1 MKTYFYVI
9 SGRFASD
16 DAMSMRVMSFCT
28 ILKETGNDVVVIS
41 LDDSEPYKIQKHRG
55 IKYVSISSSSR
66 TLLSRISNYLQFKQR
81 LKKILTEMSAEVEV
95 AGVFFYD
102 IAPDAVLFLKKYTQK
117 NKIKLFHDSV
127 EWYSPKQFKWG
138 RLALAYLL
146 KNFLNTRLIDKRVSV
161 FAISKYLQYHF
172 ENKGIATT
180 RVPIMLDMQD
190 VLSEKEI
197 SKDKLVLLY
206 AGSPGKKDYLK
217 EIVGGL
223 ANLKEEDLEKVRFHI
238 FGINEKQLT
247 ELCLVPAAVIE
258 KCRKSLI
265 VHGRVKRNVVL
276 DYMKQANF
284 TVLLR
289 STTLRYAKAG
299 FPTKVVE
306 SLATATPVMCN
317 ITSDLG
323 DYLTDGVNALLV
335 EDCSEEAFKNTLEK
349 ALTLSWEQRNDLCL
363 NARKTAEANF
373 DYRNFIT
380 QFESFIKEK

>member
-28 ILKETGNDVVVIS
+28 ILKETGNDVIVIS
-41 LDDSEPYKIQKHRG
+41 LDDSEPYKIQEHRG
-55 IKYVSISSSSR
+55 IKYVSISSNSR
-66 TLLSRISNYLQFKQR
+66 AMLSRILNYLLFKQR
-81 LKKILTEMSAEVEV
+81 LKKTLTEKSAETEV

-127 EWYSPKQFKWG
+127 EWYSPEQFKWG

-161 FAISKYLQYHF
+161 FAISKYLQHHF

-180 RVPIMLDMQD
+180 RVPILLDMQE

-197 SKDKLVLLY
+197 SSDKLILLY

-223 ANLKEEDLEKVRFHI
+223 ADLEEADLEKVRFHI
-238 FGINEKQLT
+238 FGINEKQLA
-247 ELCLVPAAVIE
+247 ELCLVP
-258 KCRKSLI
+258 
-265 VHGRVKRNVVL
+265 
-276 DYMKQANF
+276 
-284 TVLLR
+284 
-289 STTLRYAKAG
+289 
-299 FPTKVVE
+299 
-306 SLATATPVMCN
+306 TA
-317 ITSDLG
+317 
-323 DYLTDGVNALLV
+323 
-335 EDCSEEAFKNTLEK
+335 
-349 ALTLSWEQRNDLCL
+349 
-363 NARKTAEANF
+363 
-373 DYRNFIT
+373 
-380 QFESFIKEK
+380 